1 MDSVKLD
8 NVVVELVKPSLSEVV
23 VGSETVSLLV
33 VTYTIVV
40 MIVLF
45 ARGVSIKLEAE
56 KLPDVVV
63 ATSVVIV
70 PVLEGSVSAVE

>member
-23 VGSETVSLLV
+23 VGWETVSLLV